1 MTHPAALAR
10 LRPDRLEV
18 ELVESK
24 AVIEAA
30 LGAPVVGFRAPNWD
44 LDRRLLDRLAEAG
57 FSYDAS
63 TIPSPLLP
71 LFRFAIAA
79 RSRRPGLALR
89 LQLAPLTLLPG
100 PRVYEVGSRIITEF
114 PISVTRLTRLP
125 IYHTMRSMIGDAD
138 LERHLEGLVRAGV
151 GLDYAI
157 HAVDAMGLV
166 EDGVDVRLAR
176 HPGMNASLDWKL
188 ALLDRTVAAIAARFR
203 TVPYCERVAVPA
215 REASRARQATGSTV
229 APPRSADAPDQGPT
243 VTTSWGG
250 FVPSRLENC
259 VVSLLPSEMARLY
272 VPLPVTSLETS
283 TSSQVPTVAAPRLAI
298 GVPLMTGALF
308 QVTPVSVQPPVTVY
322 SRPALT
328 LASVTRNRVWRPSPS
343 RSRQRP

>member
-1 MTHPAALAR
+1 MSDGNGIRGTIGVDIDPIDVHLAGYGLGSTQRDVSVYEVAVPRLLEIFARHDVQATFFVLGRDAQGQAPLLRSLAAAGHEVADHSMTHPAALAR

-71 LFRFAIAA
+71 LLQFAIAA

-138 LERHLEGLVRAGV
+138 LERHLDGLVPRRCRA
-151 GLDYAI
+151 
-157 HAVDAMGLV
+157 
-166 EDGVDVRLAR
+166 RLR
-176 HPGMNASLDWKL
+176 HPRGRCHGPRRGRASMPGWP
-188 ALLDRTVAAIAARFR
+188 VI
-203 TVPYCERVAVPA
+203 
-215 REASRARQATGSTV
+215 RA
-229 APPRSADAPDQGPT
+229 
-243 VTTSWGG
+243 
-250 FVPSRLENC
+250 
-259 VVSLLPSEMARLY
+259 
-272 VPLPVTSLETS
+272 
-283 TSSQVPTVAAPRLAI
+283 
-298 GVPLMTGALF
+298 
-308 QVTPVSVQPPVTVY
+308 
-322 SRPALT
+322 
-328 LASVTRNRVWRPSPS
+328 
-343 RSRQRP
+343 

>member
-1 MTHPAALAR
+1 MALLSDGNGIRGTIGVDIDPIDVHLAGYGLGSTHRDASVYDVAVPRLLEIFARHDVQATFFVLGRDAQSQGPLLRDLATAGHEVADHSMTHPAALSR
-10 LRPDRLEV
+10 LRPDRLAV

-100 PRVYEVGSRIITEF
+100 PRVYEVGSRTITEF
-114 PISVTRLTRLP
+114 PISVTRLIRLP

-138 LERHLEGLVRAGV
+138 LERHLDGLARAGV

-157 HAVDAMGLV
+157 HAVDAMGLT
-166 EDGVDVRLAR
+166 EDAVDARLAR
-176 HPGMNASLDWKL
+176 HPGMGASLESKL

-203 TVPYCERVAVPA
+203 TVPYRDRV
-215 REASRARQATGSTV
+215 G
-229 APPRSADAPDQGPT
+229 
-243 VTTSWGG
+243 
-250 FVPSRLENC
+250 
-259 VVSLLPSEMARLY
+259 
-272 VPLPVTSLETS
+272 VPLPE
-283 TSSQVPTVAAPRLAI
+283 AGR
-298 GVPLMTGALF
+298 
-308 QVTPVSVQPPVTVY
+308 
-322 SRPALT
+322 T
-328 LASVTRNRVWRPSPS
+328 LAGDGFDGGAAEIRGRP
-343 RSRQRP
+343 